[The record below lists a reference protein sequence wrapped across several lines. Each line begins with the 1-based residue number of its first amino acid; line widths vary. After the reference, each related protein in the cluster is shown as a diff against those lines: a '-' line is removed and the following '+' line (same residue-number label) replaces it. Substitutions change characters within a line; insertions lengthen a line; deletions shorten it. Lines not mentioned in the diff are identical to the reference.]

1 MAAMDDD
8 LRARADARFEQAL
21 KQTGARDPRT
31 FYRDQLKEL
40 KAASPDGFRRA
51 LRYFEETLIPTVAD
65 EGSDP
70 VAEWL
75 EYGRM
80 LASLAVPG
88 RTVQIDAGGRARD
101 YARPVPLEA
110 MVLHLPENASR
121 PALVLGIPP
130 RLSPAQR
137 ASYDLLVKQSN
148 GS

>member
-1 MAAMDDD
+1 MASMDED

-21 KQTGARDPRT
+21 QQTGARDPRT

-40 KAASPDGFRRA
+40 KAGSPDGFRRA

-101 YARPVPLEA
+101 YARPVPLEC
-110 MVLHLPENASR
+110 MVLHLPDNASR

-130 RLSPAQR
+130 KLSPAQR
-137 ASYDLLVKQSN
+137 ASYDLLVKQSH